1 MNRLYSFFLALL
13 LLLACTACVGRAAAP
28 DPAPGQ
34 AAAPL
39 DAAAAQPPEPED
51 GPEEEGVPE
60 EEPPAPPEPEEPY
73 VRVIDPA
80 KPMVA
85 LTFDDGPDAACSDQI
100 LDILEEH
107 HALATFFEV
116 GRNVAACPEPV
127 GRMVELGC
135 EVGSHSNAHK
145 DLSKLRKS
153 SLLRDLDTADEAF
166 VLAGA
171 PAPLLVRPP
180 YGAVNKTVK
189 TATGRAMVTWTVDTE
204 DWRSRDAQKVIDYV
218 QSYGALDGEIVL
230 MHSIYES
237 TVEAVRVLVPWLQ
250 EQGYQ
255 LVTVTE
261 LMAYY
266 YGELPQPDHFYG
278 YTYFANHGR
287 TDAPIELPSMYLPQE
302 APEAPPAAGQ
312 EQSPGPVSDAPDT
325 PDAPQEPFDPTGIIA
340 VSAPD
345 PEPVEI
351 PEPPAGE
358 ASDSLPPAEP
368 PAPPQEE
375 PEKPAKQ
382 SQDAKPVSPGVSVPN
397 PAMFYP

>member
-34 AAAPL
+34 AAPL
-39 DAAAAQPPEPED
+39 DTVTTQPSEPE
-51 GPEEEGVPE
+51 EIPE

-116 GRNVAACPEPV
+116 GRNVATCPEPV

-218 QSYGALDGEIVL
+218 QSYGELDGEIVL

-255 LVTVTE
+255 LVTVSE

-266 YGELPQPDHFYG
+266 YGQLLEPDQFYG
-278 YTYFANHGR
+278 YTYFSTHAR
-287 TDAPIELPSMYLPQE
+287 TDTPLEL
-302 APEAPPAAGQ
+302 
-312 EQSPGPVSDAPDT
+312 
-325 PDAPQEPFDPTGIIA
+325 
-340 VSAPD
+340 
-345 PEPVEI
+345 
-351 PEPPAGE
+351 
-358 ASDSLPPAEP
+358 
-368 PAPPQEE
+368 PAPPEE
-375 PEKPAKQ
+375 TGEEAPAEEALPGSSAPE
-382 SQDAKPVSPGVSVPN
+382 VPGVPGSQ
-397 PAMFYP
+397 A

>member
-1 MNRLYSFFLALL
+1 MNRLFSLFLTLL
-13 LLLACTACVGRAAAP
+13 MLLSCTACVGRAAAP
-28 DPAPGQ
+28 DPAHGQ
-34 AAAPL
+34 AETLEASAP
-39 DAAAAQPPEPED
+39 QPREPEE
-51 GPEEEGVPE
+51 PSAPA
-60 EEPPAPPEPEEPY
+60 EEPPVQPEEPY
-73 VRVIDPA
+73 VRVIDPS

-85 LTFDDGPDAACSDQI
+85 LTFDDGPDEVCSGRI
-100 LDILEEH
+100 LDILEEY

-116 GRNVAACPEPV
+116 GRNVLACPEPV
-127 GRMVELGC
+127 GRMAEMGC

-145 DLSKLRKS
+145 DLSKMKKS

-166 VLAGA
+166 TAAGA
-171 PAPLLVRPP
+171 PAPTLVRPP

-189 TATGRAMVTWTVDTE
+189 SATGRAMVTWTVDTE

-218 QSYGALDGEIVL
+218 QNYGELDGEIIL

-278 YTYFANHGR
+278 YTYFATHDR
-287 TDAPIELPSMYLPQE
+287 TDAPIELPSMYLPE
-302 APEAPPAAGQ
+302 EPEADPAPVP
-312 EQSPGPVSDAPDT
+312 EQDPAPDPVPDT
-325 PDAPQEPFDPTGIIA
+325 PEVPSAPFDPTGIVA
-340 VSAPD
+340 A
-345 PEPVEI
+345 PEPEPEPEEAQEPAKT
-351 PEPPAGE
+351 PEPPVE
-358 ASDSLPPAEP
+358 APNEALPLPEP
-368 PAPPQEE
+368 PAPPQETPKASAKKDTGKE
-375 PEKPAKQ
+375 PLTP
-382 SQDAKPVSPGVSVPN
+382 SFSIPN

>member
-34 AAAPL
+34 AAPL
-39 DAAAAQPPEPED
+39 DAVTTQPSEPE
-51 GPEEEGVPE
+51 EVPE

-85 LTFDDGPDAACSDQI
+85 LTFDDGPDETCSSQI

-145 DLSKLRKS
+145 DLSKLKKS

-166 VLAGA
+166 TLAGA

-189 TATGRAMVTWTVDTE
+189 SATGRAMVTWTVDTE

-218 QSYGALDGEIVL
+218 QNYGALDGEIIL

-287 TDAPIELPSMYLPQE
+287 TDAPIELPSMYLPE
-302 APEAPPAAGQ
+302 EEPEAPPAAGQ
-312 EQSPGPVSDAPDT
+312 EQSPGPAPDAPDT
-325 PDAPQEPFDPTGIIA
+325 SNTPDVPAEPFDPTGIIA

-345 PEPVEI
+345 PELEEA

-358 ASDSLPPAEP
+358 ASAPLPPAEP
-368 PAPPQEE
+368 PSPPQEE

-382 SQDAKPVSPGVSVPN
+382 SQDAKPVSPSVSVPN